1 MKASLLRAGL
11 FFTLAFFA
19 ALAASA
25 AAYTNPP
32 PRLTV
37 ELRDGSRVV
46 GDCVEKN
53 FRFHSALLGEIKLAA
68 ADIRAIDC
76 RATNA
81 ATLTTANG
89 DTLTVWFVNPE
100 LRVNTGF
107 GKVDLAVGSL
117 RRMSVSAG
125 QRPGQARAGLVL
137 FWSGTGD
144 GKNNI
149 GTDPDTLTDLNQPG
163 AVKVANNTDLV
174 SMQQTRQLTME
185 MWIKPNSIPQYFP
198 VLLSKGGNQPGRA
211 YGGYEFYL
219 NANGDN
225 DIGFVSGKRGGSTV
239 GANGRWINN
248 HLGEWIHVA
257 FTVDDRTKTPKFYVN
272 GQPTNDEDNNGT
284 DADINF
290 DVPNNLYI
298 GRPDPVANA
307 NRARFD
313 GEMRDVM
320 LFNRVLSADEIQSDY
335 QADHPN

>member
-25 AAYTNPP
+25 AADTNPP

-163 AVKVANNTDLV
+163 AVKVAHNADLV

-185 MWIKPNSIPQYFP
+185 MWIKPNSIPRVFP

-219 NANGDN
+219 NANN
-225 DIGFVSGKRGGSTV
+225 DHDLSFQSGSVNYATQDG
-239 GANGRWINN
+239 WINT

-257 FTVDDRTKTPKFYVN
+257 FTVNAQTKIGQFYVN
-272 GQPTNDEDNNGT
+272 GRATGDTISYGSGD
-284 DADINF
+284 DINF
-290 DVPNNLYI
+290 NLSNNLYI
-298 GRPDPVANA
+298 GVPDPVANA

-313 GEMRDVM
+313 GEMRDVK
-320 LFNRVLSADEIQSDY
+320 LFDRTLSPEEIRADFETG
-335 QADHPN
+335 HPN